1 MAGYWALPW
10 HKARLGWLLVASW
23 LFYAA
28 WYPAYLVLF
37 LLVSVINY
45 LAGLAVGATRT
56 SRPGLARWIVIG
68 TAIVDLGNLA
78 FFKYANF
85 LVQSTAGA
93 FVFLTGSEWSPPMMD
108 IFLPLGISFYSFQMM
123 AYVIDT
129 HRGTCQTIR
138 NPLKMF
144 LFIAFF
150 PQLIAG
156 PIVRAN
162 ELIGQLSTKQRFRAD
177 HFLRGLDLIIVGAF
191 KKVII
196 ADQLA
201 PFVDKIYAAPQGLG
215 TGALML
221 GVYAY
226 AIQIYCDFSG
236 YTDIGRG
243 CARCLGYKL
252 PRNFTRPYL
261 ACNIAEFW
269 RRWHMTLSSWL
280 RDYLYIPLG
289 GNRQSVWRTH
299 LNLMITMTLGGLW
312 HGASWCF
319 VVWGMIHGIALSVS
333 RIVHTKLGVKPDEP
347 LLKSPLYRFVSTV
360 ATFHLVALAWVF
372 FRAPTFDT
380 AFTIIRQI
388 FSFRLLGA
396 TDLAALGMVLPGLIF
411 FAVVFL
417 VLLHLLASRA
427 ERAGL
432 HRGRLWTVG
441 RPVLYFIVIA
451 AIMLC
456 AGRGPQQFIYF
467 QF

>member
-1 MAGYWALPW
+1 
-10 HKARLGWLLVASW
+10 
-23 LFYAA
+23 
-28 WYPAYLVLF
+28 
-37 LLVSVINY
+37 
-45 LAGLAVGATRT
+45 
-56 SRPGLARWIVIG
+56 
-68 TAIVDLGNLA
+68 
-78 FFKYANF
+78 
-85 LVQSTAGA
+85 
-93 FVFLTGSEWSPPMMD
+93 
-108 IFLPLGISFYSFQMM
+108 
-123 AYVIDT
+123 
-129 HRGTCQTIR
+129 
-138 NPLKMF
+138 
-144 LFIAFF
+144 
-150 PQLIAG
+150 
-156 PIVRAN
+156 
-162 ELIGQLSTKQRFRAD
+162 
-177 HFLRGLDLIIVGAF
+177 
-191 KKVII
+191 
-196 ADQLA
+196 
-201 PFVDKIYAAPQGLG
+201 
-215 TGALML
+215 
-221 GVYAY
+221 
-226 AIQIYCDFSG
+226 
-236 YTDIGRG
+236 
-243 CARCLGYKL
+243 
-252 PRNFTRPYL
+252 
-261 ACNIAEFW
+261 
-269 RRWHMTLSSWL
+269 MTLSSWL